1 MNLNLAA
8 TTGFVA
14 TDIGHAQFE
23 ELFSALNVRV
33 FSKHTYTK
41 LQNEVYK
48 NWELTAADAM
58 QAAINKEKELAIIE
72 DSIHNGLLSMCM
84 PIEHGVHGLTGPILK
99 PFLVLLSLLEEE
111 PVMSYTWG

>member
-1 MNLNLAA
+1 MACRLCAA

-14 TDIGHAQFE
+14 TGIGHAQFE

-33 FSKHTYTK
+33 FSTHTYTK

-58 QAAINKEKELAIIE
+58 QAALIKEKELAISE
-72 DSIHNGLLSMCM
+72 DSIHNGMCM
-84 PIEHGVHGLTGPILK
+84 PMEHGVHGLTEPILK

-111 PVMSYTWG
+111 P